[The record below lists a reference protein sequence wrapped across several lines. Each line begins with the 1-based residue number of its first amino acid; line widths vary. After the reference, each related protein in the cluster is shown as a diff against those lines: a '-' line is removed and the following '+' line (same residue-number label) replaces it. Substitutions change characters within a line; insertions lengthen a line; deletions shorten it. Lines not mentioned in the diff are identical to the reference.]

1 MQQRVDPTFYRSP
14 GEAMAAPHEQLA
26 YVTNSLYGVWDD
38 LSYPQGMGAWMAKLD
53 TDPHAGAPS

>member
-1 MQQRVDPTFYRSP
+1 
-14 GEAMAAPHEQLA
+14 MAAPREQLA

-38 LSYPQGMGAWMAKLD
+38 LSYPQGVGAWMAKLD